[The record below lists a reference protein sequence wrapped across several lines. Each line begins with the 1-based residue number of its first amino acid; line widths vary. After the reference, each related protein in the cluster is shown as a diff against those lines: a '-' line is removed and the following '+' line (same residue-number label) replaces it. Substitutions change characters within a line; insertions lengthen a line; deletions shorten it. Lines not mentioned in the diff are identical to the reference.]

1 MIFYTEFQFSINQK
15 DRSYIIP
22 IMWLNEWLTN
32 VKPWK
37 QSFFAIVDP
46 KSVKSLILISFKCS
60 ISSYIGLKFPITFFY
75 NHNFP
80 AFKCIPHAN
89 NEKKPIGNASFFGGF
104 FSQHWTYFHPI
115 FAKTVGHIFAD
126 FQWNMLGDSININD
140 LCCNPLVLKT
150 NW

>member
-1 MIFYTEFQFSINQK
+1 M
-15 DRSYIIP
+15 
-22 IMWLNEWLTN
+22 
-32 VKPWK
+32 
-37 QSFFAIVDP
+37 
-46 KSVKSLILISFKCS
+46 
-60 ISSYIGLKFPITFFY
+60 FFY

-126 FQWNMLGDSININD
+126 FQ
-140 LCCNPLVLKT
+140 
-150 NW
+150 